1 MVRVV
6 SSESGLKI
14 MAETPDGQEVDL
26 ATKSPCGRED
36 FSIIQIYDIAVRESD
51 TKKTIVEYYHLGLS
65 VASSWR
71 YSRYYR
77 DNVSD
82 IKKAFDEAGLQ
93 MPEVITPRHIKL
105 ARVAARALGLEK
117 K

>member
-26 ATKSPCGRED
+26 ATKPLYGRED
-36 FSIIQIYDIAVRESD
+36 LSIIQIYDIAVRDSD
-51 TKKTIVEYYHLGLS
+51 TKKTMVEYYHLGISL
-65 VASSWR
+65 ASSWR
-71 YSRYYR
+71 YNRYYK
-77 DNVSD
+77 DKVSD

-93 MPEVITPRHIKL
+93 MPEVVTPRHIKF
-105 ARVAARALGLEK
+105 ARVAVRALGLEK
-117 K
+117 

>member
-26 ATKSPCGRED
+26 ATKPPHGRED
-36 FSIIQIYDIAVRESD
+36 LSIMQIYDIAVRESD
-51 TKKTIVEYYHLGLS
+51 TKKTIVEYYHMGLS
-65 VASSWR
+65 PFSSWR
-71 YSRYYR
+71 YNRCYR
-77 DNVSD
+77 DKVSD
-82 IKKAFDEAGLQ
+82 IKKAFDEAGLK

-105 ARVAARALGLEK
+105 ARVAVRALGLEK